1 MRMTKIGSALLAL
14 TLLMTGCAGVPDPQK
29 MTDQQKKDAA
39 EESLAGGAV
48 GAAGGATLGAI
59 VGGSAAV
66 GAAVLGPVGI
76 VAGLLYYDYEQN
88 KTNSKNGR
96 SKEK

>member
-1 MRMTKIGSALLAL
+1 MRMTKFGSVLLAL
-14 TLLMTGCAGVPDPQK
+14 TLMTGCAS
-29 MTDQQKKDAA
+29 MTNQQEKEVKQETQDG
-39 EESLAGGAV
+39 LAGGAV
-48 GAAGGATLGAI
+48 GAAGGATIGAI

-88 KTNSKNGR
+88 KAHSKNGQSNER
-96 SKEK
+96 